1 MNLQHT
7 PCSYHPNKV
16 AVAVCERCRRPICLE
31 DKRIYRR
38 RHSSGSGNYR
48 RSRYTSHEFC
58 VLCNTAKLSSDAKW
72 SPLSLV
78 CIFPFILIFVFAFI
92 PLFTIS
98 DIGGDF
104 GFFGIFPLFFIG
116 IFVFMI
122 LIIFGTVSQTKKKSQ
137 QAEIEASTFRDSL
150 NNPSSPYTF
159 QRYTGDGFDS
169 PRQSDAFSSNSIP
182 YSKSFSLVC
191 YECGSN
197 ITIDDKFCSN
207 CGDSTKQEIEKHYSK
222 Y

>member
-1 MNLQHT
+1 
-7 PCSYHPNKV
+7 
-16 AVAVCERCRRPICLE
+16 
-31 DKRIYRR
+31 
-38 RHSSGSGNYR
+38 
-48 RSRYTSHEFC
+48 
-58 VLCNTAKLSSDAKW
+58 
-72 SPLSLV
+72 
-78 CIFPFILIFVFAFI
+78 
-92 PLFTIS
+92 
-98 DIGGDF
+98 
-104 GFFGIFPLFFIG
+104 
-116 IFVFMI
+116 MI
-122 LIIFGTVSQTKKKSQ
+122 LVIFGTVSQTKKKSQ